1 MVAKPE
7 QHLPPTAEDDPE
19 SAKALSPQRHV
30 CQYSLGFRTTVI
42 SEKPGFALCGRFLDL
57 HSLSNWPMAM
67 LENRLR
73 GWGCGLE
80 GTKPWDSSP
89 ASYALVGSFF

>member
-19 SAKALSPQRHV
+19 SAKALSPRWHV
-30 CQYSLGFRTTVI
+30 CQYSLGFKTTVF
-42 SEKPGFALCGRFLDL
+42 SEKPGFALCGCFLDL
-57 HSLSNWPMAM
+57 QSLSNQPMAM

-73 GWGCGLE
+73 GLGVWLRR
-80 GTKPWDSSP
+80 
-89 ASYALVGSFF
+89 